1 MAGWALFPLRAFL
14 GGTFAFAGLQK
25 LANPGFFDASNPTSI
40 QSQLA
45 SAARVSPI
53 HGLIGHLQHAAVPLG
68 VAIALGELAVG
79 AATLVGLWSRAAA
92 AGGMLLSFSLFL
104 TVSFH
109 ASPYYTGSDIV
120 FVFAWTPLLV
130 AGAGGVL
137 SLDAW
142 SRDIARTRA
151 GAGPATMVP
160 VPFEV
165 VQKVCGAYDAG
176 RCRAMSGAACE
187 PAPCPYLQRGPVE
200 SSALPPGVIDR
211 RTFTLQSAFAGALAG
226 VAVVGAALAAGI
238 GRLAGNSNRSTSSG
252 RPPSTLP
259 PAAQS
264 TTTPSSGTPTTA
276 GPASPTTKPVVQPAG
291 TKIGPAASVPVGGA
305 ATFQDPKTGDPA
317 AVVQPEA
324 GTFAAFDTVC
334 PHQGCVVEYSTQVKR
349 FICPCHGSQFNGRTG
364 AVLNGP
370 APTGLGRIPV
380 KRGPDGQL
388 YVT

>member
-1 MAGWALFPLRAFL
+1 MAAGCLRPSGAVRKVGRGAPGGDPFGVSRRERMMGLATDQQQTKAHAESGAPRWGPTGLARWGPPSGATSMAGWALLPLRAFL

-142 SRDIARTRA
+142 SRDIARTR
-151 GAGPATMVP
+151 
-160 VPFEV
+160 
-165 VQKVCGAYDAG
+165 
-176 RCRAMSGAACE
+176 RSGA
-187 PAPCPYLQRGPVE
+187 RNDGP
-200 SSALPPGVIDR
+200 
-211 RTFTLQSAFAGALAG
+211 RTL
-226 VAVVGAALAAGI
+226 
-238 GRLAGNSNRSTSSG
+238 RG
-252 RPPSTLP
+252 RP
-259 PAAQS
+259 
-264 TTTPSSGTPTTA
+264 
-276 GPASPTTKPVVQPAG
+276 
-291 TKIGPAASVPVGGA
+291 
-305 ATFQDPKTGDPA
+305 
-317 AVVQPEA
+317 E
-324 GTFAAFDTVC
+324 
-334 PHQGCVVEYSTQVKR
+334 
-349 FICPCHGSQFNGRTG
+349 
-364 AVLNGP
+364 
-370 APTGLGRIPV
+370 GLRC
-380 KRGPDGQL
+380 L
-388 YVT
+388 